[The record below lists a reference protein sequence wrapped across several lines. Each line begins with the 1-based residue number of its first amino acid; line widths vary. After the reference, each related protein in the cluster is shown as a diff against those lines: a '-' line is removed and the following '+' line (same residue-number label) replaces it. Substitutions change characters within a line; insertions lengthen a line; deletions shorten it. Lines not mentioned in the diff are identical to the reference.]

1 MKICFK
7 RVFSVLLLVFL
18 LISATPAAFAG
29 GSINNQIK
37 VAGSPYYSN
46 SLEIYP
52 FYGSL
57 NQCKKVSFYSASAT
71 SELKEGDI
79 LFTAAYAMDETANR
93 PWVEGVRGNGSGES
107 LTLWFSRA
115 ATIDVLSLRLGYAR
129 NSDLYYYNNRPKTI
143 RFEFSDG
150 SWADYVF
157 GDRNQEQIIQLSR
170 SVETTY
176 VKMTILDVYAGD
188 CSDTCI
194 YLVKAYQMSTTSRN
208 TSSLKL
214 SPFNDYQTIFYQ
226 VPFYYAEATSEL
238 KEGDILFTAAYAID
252 ETINRPWVEGVRGS
266 GSGESLTLYFSG
278 TESVDVL
285 SLRLGY
291 ARDSRLYYANNRPK
305 TIRFEFSDG
314 SWADYVFGD
323 INQEQLVQLSKT
335 VKTSYVKMTILD
347 VYSGECN
354 DTCIYLVKAYCA

>member
-1 MKICFK
+1 MKRIAA
-7 RVFSVLLLVFL
+7 VFVSALLAISML
-18 LISATPAAFAG
+18 LPSMPAAHAG
-29 GSINNQIK
+29 GTINNQIIG
-37 VAGSPYYSN
+37 ANNWGNSN
-46 SLEIYP
+46 SLAISSYFGSMNNCSKIP
-52 FYGSL
+52 FY
-57 NQCKKVSFYSASAT
+57 YATAT

-79 LFTAAYAMDETANR
+79 LFTAAYAIDDTVNR

-107 LTLWFSRA
+107 LTVWFNRA
-115 ATIDVLSLRLGYAR
+115 ETIDVLSLRLGYAR
-129 NSDLYYYNNRPKTI
+129 NTDLYYYNNRPKTI

-157 GDRNQEQIIQLSR
+157 GDLNQEQVVQLSR

-176 VKMTILDVYAGD
+176 IKMTILDVYAGD
-188 CSDTCI
+188 CNDTCI
-194 YLVKAYQMSTTSRN
+194 YLVKAYRLSSLPGRTG
-208 TSSLKL
+208 SLKL
-214 SPFNDYQTIFYQ
+214 SPFNDYQNVYYQ
-226 VPFYYAEATSEL
+226 VPFYYAAASSEL
-238 KEGDILFTAAYAID
+238 KEGDILFTATYAID
-252 ETINRPWVEGVRGS
+252 ETVNRPWVEGARGD

-278 TESVDVL
+278 TEAVDVL

-323 INQEQLVQLSKT
+323 INQEQIIQLSET
-335 VKTSYVKMTILD
+335 VKTSYVKMTIMD
-347 VYSGECN
+347 VYAGECN